1 MPRYELCDCTFRPD
15 KPSRVCAFCGNL
27 TMLPPDTGCLSNSD
41 VDSDTVAVSN
51 LRVWRE
57 THADSEG
64 SLWRMRHGGYGSQWV
79 EVRPE
84 ILAMDTRCAAYERA
98 ESLGLT
104 GLTSI
109 VDSLCALA
117 SYPVLDDDD
126 HSEVGMEE
134 EREHWESYGRF
145 DFERAIENE
154 IGEVCDMETLME
166 RAQGTFKGQRF
177 DGFESTDDLVRFVM
191 SNADCYPEKIDSS
204 AYDFKIKADRWRPSP
219 SGVGKLVEGALT
231 CLGFPWHG
239 PVTLAQHV
247 ESLSWGSPERAVWN
261 DLRLETEVSGPQ
273 SVE

>member
-1 MPRYELCDCTFRPD
+1 
-15 KPSRVCAFCGNL
+15 VCAFCGNL
-27 TMLPPDTGCLSNSD
+27 ATVEAGRELSNSD
-41 VDSDTVAVSN
+41 GDPDTVAVSN

-57 THADSEG
+57 THADTEDQ
-64 SLWRMRHGGYGSQWV
+64 LWRMRHGGYGSRWV

-84 ILAMDTRCAAYERA
+84 LINMTDRDPVYRRA

-117 SYPVLDDDD
+117 QYPLLDEDD
-126 HSEVGMEE
+126 HNEVEREE
-134 EREHWESYGRF
+134 EAEHWDSYGRS

-177 DGFESTDDLVRFVM
+177 DGFGSTDDLVRFVQ

-204 AYDFKIKADRWRPSP
+204 AYNFRIEADRWHPSP

-239 PVTLAQHV
+239 PVTLAQYV
-247 ESLSWGSPERAVWN
+247 ESLPWGSPERQVWN
-261 DLRLETEVSGPQ
+261 DLRLETEVSAPH
-273 SVE
+273 SEVD